1 MLSSVRHE
9 QTSSTIFVCGECLQC
24 HHANASASI
33 LTHAISS
40 INKFKDGE
48 TGRKGWAGFAGC
60 GAVAVSENGLLL
72 AAADGGG
79 TVVIFRKYPEWEVPS
94 EHDGSDSEQAP
105 SAPGGMA
112 FSPTSSYAGSV
123 AADSFSPDNSGY
135 QEVARLRHSHRVRS
149 LTWATEP
156 GWPVL
161 GAGSADGRVRLWR
174 PMGEGQVEVNVSGL
188 RLQNVKPGKED
199 IYAVV
204 SVGRKI
210 RIGAEVVMD
219 WTVNFPREED
229 SAFELMN
236 SRQVINV
243 VLYVRP
249 KQKKQAGLER
259 RDSLDSKA
267 NKKQEGDGFS
277 RAGSLDTGGESGE
290 GAMAKLIKKKEV
302 LVGKGSAPRMFDR
315 VTMAEDYTKVA
326 AAAGV
331 DLREVLWRCILV
343 VAEQLLRRTHCSR
356 VHGVKQ
362 HFAAPRGQYFVKL
375 APFPV

>member
-1 MLSSVRHE
+1 
-9 QTSSTIFVCGECLQC
+9 
-24 HHANASASI
+24 
-33 LTHAISS
+33 
-40 INKFKDGE
+40 
-48 TGRKGWAGFAGC
+48 
-60 GAVAVSENGLLL
+60 VSENGLLV

-79 TVVIFRKYPEWEVPS
+79 TVVVFRKYPEWEAPS
-94 EHDGSDSEQAP
+94 EHDGSETDQAP
-105 SAPGGMA
+105 VVSAGMT
-112 FSPTSSYAGSV
+112 FSPTSSYAGSA
-123 AADSFSPDNSGY
+123 AADVFTPDSSGY

-149 LTWATEP
+149 LMWATEP

-210 RIGAEVVMD
+210 RIGSEVVMD

-229 SAFELMN
+229 NVFELLN

-249 KQKKQAGLER
+249 KQKKPGGLQR
-259 RDSLDSKA
+259 QNSLDLLSPPGA
-267 NKKQEGDGFS
+267 EAGQNPDGEAGQPFS
-277 RAGSLDTGGESGE
+277 RVGSLDTGGGESGE

-315 VTMAEDYTKVA
+315 VTIAEEYSKV
-326 AAAGV
+326 
-331 DLREVLWRCILV
+331 
-343 VAEQLLRRTHCSR
+343 S
-356 VHGVKQ
+356 
-362 HFAAPRGQYFVKL
+362 
-375 APFPV
+375 